1 MNKDYIIL
9 LLQVLELEYKKR
21 CEQSVWEED
30 RDCYGKWHGY
40 VQEMIKTI
48 EEGGVK

>member
-21 CEQSVWEED
+21 CEQSVWEGD
-30 RDCYGKWHGY
+30 RDLWSKWDD
-40 VQEMIKTI
+40 EITKMIKTI
-48 EEGGVK
+48 QQGGIK

>member
-21 CEQSVWEED
+21 CEQSTWEED
-30 RDCYGKWHGY
+30 SDRYGKWHGY
-40 VQEMIKTI
+40 IQEMIKTI